1 MHTINLLLLYLWFSI
16 ATSLNT
22 GYRISIDW
30 NLMAGV
36 SWMGQA
42 VLLMYFFKQILFNPL
57 SFVNILNSI
66 NQINIFVTQV
76 YDRNHQLQNSDRP

>member
-1 MHTINLLLLYLWFSI
+1 MHTINLLPPYLWFSI
-16 ATSLNT
+16 ATFLNT

-42 VLLMYFFKQILFNPL
+42 VLPMYFFKQILFNPL

-66 NQINIFVTQV
+66 NQINIFVTEV
-76 YDRNHQLQNSDRP
+76 CDRNHQLQNSDGP